1 MSEEF
6 NLLERFN
13 PNEVPIAEAPK
24 KKEKK
29 TTKPAEIPTK
39 EDKPSNTMEQMFEDV
54 TPKGEQ
60 VEVLEREKPEEK
72 IKDLTTLLNPNPPL
86 HYNVD
91 DFETL
96 LSNDRI
102 KLKHCITKAEDGSA
116 LWTEIYCE
124 LGPEEKF
131 IVFRYND
138 GEVYYIVGKGRG
150 YMLYTET
157 NSGRP
162 MHEKSR
168 IVVERSKKH
177 VVNNSSEKD
186 LFIFTILVQGELDF
200 TSIPAT
206 KQQLD
211 RM

>member
-1 MSEEF
+1 MSEDY
-6 NLLERFN
+6 NVLERFN
-13 PNEVPIAEAPK
+13 KKEVPPEPPKPK
-24 KKEKK
+24 KK
-29 TTKPAEIPTK
+29 TKPMDIPTK
-39 EDKPSNTMEQMFEDV
+39 EDKPVATMEQMFEE
-54 TPKGEQ
+54 TIPKGDQIEI
-60 VEVLEREKPEEK
+60 LERERLEEK
-72 IKDLTTLLNPNPPL
+72 IKDLTSLLNPNPPL
-86 HYNVD
+86 HYNTD

-96 LSNDRI
+96 LSNERI
-102 KLKHCITKAEDGSA
+102 KLKHFITKSDDGHA

-138 GEVYYIVGKGRG
+138 GEVFYIVGKGRG

-177 VVNNSSEKD
+177 VVNNSSETGV
-186 LFIFTILVQGELDF
+186 FIFTIMVQGELDF

>member
-29 TTKPAEIPTK
+29 TTKPADIPTK
-39 EDKPSNTMEQMFEDV
+39 KDKPDNTMEQMFEDIE
-54 TPKGEQ
+54 PKGDQ
-60 VEVLEREKPEEK
+60 IEVIERQKPEEK
-72 IKDLTTLLNPNPPL
+72 IKDITSLLNPNPPL
-86 HYNVD
+86 HYNLD

-102 KLKHCITKAEDGSA
+102 KLKHHITKADDGSI

-138 GEVYYIVGKGRG
+138 AEVFYIVEKGRG

-157 NSGRP
+157 NSGHA
-162 MHEKSR
+162 MHER
-168 IVVERSKKH
+168 GRFVVERSKKH
-177 VVNNSSEKD
+177 VVNNSEEKD
-186 LFIFTILVQGELDF
+186 WFIFTIMVQGELDF